1 MRRGR
6 VVLTSESSNT
16 RGGSRDGGRG
26 GNQRGG
32 QRGGG
37 NRGGNNRRQE
47 AERSTDPFEEKMI
60 SLERNAK
67 TYQGGRRFKFQAVV
81 VVGDRNG
88 RVGLGIGKSREVPL
102 AVAKANANARKN
114 LIRVPLQ
121 NGTIP
126 HDIIGVNTTSNVIL
140 RPASAGTGV
149 IAGGVPRAIAEL
161 AGITDLLSKELGS
174 RTKVNVAYAV
184 FDGLRRLQTR
194 EGLAK
199 LKESAQ

>member
-6 VVLTSESSNT
+6 VVLTSDSSNT

-32 QRGGG
+32 NNRGG

-126 HDIIGVNTTSNVIL
+126 HDIIGQNTTSNVIL

>member
-1 MRRGR
+1 
-6 VVLTSESSNT
+6 
-16 RGGSRDGGRG
+16 
-26 GNQRGG
+26 
-32 QRGGG
+32 
-37 NRGGNNRRQE
+37 
-47 AERSTDPFEEKMI
+47 MI

-88 RVGLGIGKSREVPL
+88 RVGLGIGKSREVPQ
-102 AVAKANANARKN
+102 AVAKANAAARKN
-114 LIRVPLQ
+114 LIRVPVQ

-126 HDIIGVNTTSNVIL
+126 HDIIGQSTASRVVL
-140 RPASAGTGV
+140 RPAAPGTGV

-174 RTKVNVAYAV
+174 RSKINVAYAV
-184 FDGLRRLQTR
+184 FQGLSSLQTK
-194 EGLAK
+194 ESMKK

>member
-6 VVLTSESSNT
+6 VALTS
-16 RGGSRDGGRG
+16 DRG
-26 GNQRGG
+26 GNNSGGNRRGG
-32 QRGGG
+32 PGGGGQGG
-37 NRGGNNRRQE
+37 NRGRRDRND
-47 AERSTDPFEEKMI
+47 RSGGDVQVDFEEKMI

-114 LIRVPLQ
+114 LIRVPVQ

-126 HDIIGVNTTSNVIL
+126 HDIVGVSTTSRVIL

-184 FDGLRRLQTR
+184 FAGLKALRTR
-194 EGLAK
+194 EVVRQ
-199 LKESAQ
+199 LKETAV

>member
-6 VVLTSESSNT
+6 VDLTS
-16 RGGSRDGGRG
+16 DRG
-26 GNQRGG
+26 GNSGNS
-32 QRGGG
+32 GGG
-37 NRGGNNRRQE
+37 NRRGGPGQGGGNRQRRGNND
-47 AERSTDPFEEKMI
+47 RSGQDVQVDFEEKMI

-114 LIRVPLQ
+114 LIRVPVQ

-126 HDIIGVNTTSNVIL
+126 HDIVGVSTTSRVIL

-184 FDGLRRLQTR
+184 FAGLKALRTKEAVRQ
-194 EGLAK
+194 
-199 LKESAQ
+199 LKESAV

>member
-6 VVLTSESSNT
+6 VALTS
-16 RGGSRDGGRG
+16 D
-26 GNQRGG
+26 
-32 QRGGG
+32 
-37 NRGGNNRRQE
+37 RGGNNSGGNRRGGPGQGQGGNRQRRGNND
-47 AERSTDPFEEKMI
+47 RSGGDVQVDFEEKMI

-114 LIRVPLQ
+114 LIRVPVQ

-126 HDIIGVNTTSNVIL
+126 HDIVGVSTTSRVIL

-149 IAGGVPRAIAEL
+149 IAGGVPRAIEEL

-184 FDGLRRLQTR
+184 FAGLKALRTR
-194 EGLAK
+194 EVVRQ
-199 LKESAQ
+199 LKETAV

>member
-1 MRRGR
+1 VALTSDRGGNRRGGP
-6 VVLTSESSNT
+6 
-16 RGGSRDGGRG
+16 GGDRGGRG
-26 GNQRGG
+26 PRRDRNNDRNQ
-32 QRGGG
+32 QDV
-37 NRGGNNRRQE
+37 QV
-47 AERSTDPFEEKMI
+47 DFEEKMI

-114 LIRVPLQ
+114 LIRVPVQ

-126 HDIIGVNTTSNVIL
+126 HDIVGTSTTSRVIL
-140 RPASAGTGV
+140 KPASAGTGV

-184 FDGLRRLQTR
+184 FAGLKALRTKDAIRQ
-194 EGLAK
+194 
-199 LKESAQ
+199 LKETAQ

>member
-1 MRRGR
+1 
-6 VVLTSESSNT
+6 LTS
-16 RGGSRDGGRG
+16 DRG
-26 GNQRGG
+26 GNNSGGGNRRGG
-32 QRGGG
+32 PGGGQGGG
-37 NRGGNNRRQE
+37 NRGRRDRND
-47 AERSTDPFEEKMI
+47 RSGGDVQVDFEEKMI

-114 LIRVPLQ
+114 LIRVPVQ

-126 HDIIGVNTTSNVIL
+126 HDIVGVSTTSRVIL

-184 FDGLRRLQTR
+184 FAGLKALRTR
-194 EGLAK
+194 EVVRL
-199 LKESAQ
+199 LKETAV

>member
-6 VVLTSESSNT
+6 VDLTS
-16 RGGSRDGGRG
+16 DRG
-26 GNQRGG
+26 GNNDRGG
-32 QRGGG
+32 NRRGGPGQGGG
-37 NRGGNNRRQE
+37 NRGRRGNND
-47 AERSTDPFEEKMI
+47 RSGQDVQVDFEEKMI

-114 LIRVPLQ
+114 LIRVPVQ

-126 HDIIGVNTTSNVIL
+126 HDIVGMSTTSRVIL

-184 FDGLRRLQTR
+184 FAGLKALRTKDAVRQ
-194 EGLAK
+194 
-199 LKESAQ
+199 LKESAV

>member
-6 VVLTSESSNT
+6 VVLTSESSNS
-16 RGGSRDGGRG
+16 RGTNQRGSNQRSS
-26 GNQRGG
+26 GNQR
-32 QRGGG
+32 GG

-126 HDIIGVNTTSNVIL
+126 HDIIGQNTTSNVIL

>member
-6 VVLTSESSNT
+6 VALTSDRGDNR
-16 RGGSRDGGRG
+16 RGGRNDRPRRDR
-26 GNQRGG
+26 NQRP
-32 QRGGG
+32 
-37 NRGGNNRRQE
+37 
-47 AERSTDPFEEKMI
+47 EREDNEFEEKMI

-81 VVGDRNG
+81 VIGDRNG
-88 RVGLGIGKSREVPL
+88 RVGIGIGKSREVPL
-102 AVAKANANARKN
+102 AVAKANAAARKN
-114 LIRVPLQ
+114 LIRVPVQ

-126 HDIIGVNTTSNVIL
+126 HDIVGKSTASSVIL

-174 RTKVNVAYAV
+174 RSKINVAYAV
-184 FDGLRRLQTR
+184 FEGLRNLQTKESVR
-194 EGLAK
+194 K
-199 LKESAQ
+199 LKETAQ

>member
-6 VVLTSESSNT
+6 VALTS
-16 RGGSRDGGRG
+16 DRG
-26 GNQRGG
+26 GNNSGGNRRGG
-32 QRGGG
+32 PGGGQGGG
-37 NRGGNNRRQE
+37 NRGRRDRND
-47 AERSTDPFEEKMI
+47 RSGGDVQVDFEEKMI

-114 LIRVPLQ
+114 LIRVPVQ

-126 HDIIGVNTTSNVIL
+126 HDIVGVSTTSRVIL

-184 FDGLRRLQTR
+184 FAGLKALRTR
-194 EGLAK
+194 EVVRQ
-199 LKESAQ
+199 LKESAV

>member
-1 MRRGR
+1 M
-6 VVLTSESSNT
+6 TS
-16 RGGSRDGGRG
+16 D
-26 GNQRGG
+26 
-32 QRGGG
+32 
-37 NRGGNNRRQE
+37 RGGNNSGGNRRGGPGQGQGGNRQRRGNND
-47 AERSTDPFEEKMI
+47 RSGGDVQVDFEEKMI

-114 LIRVPLQ
+114 LIRVPVQ

-126 HDIIGVNTTSNVIL
+126 HDIVGVSTTSRVIL

-184 FDGLRRLQTR
+184 FAGLKALRTR
-194 EGLAK
+194 EVVRQ
-199 LKESAQ
+199 LKETAV

>member
-6 VVLTSESSNT
+6 VDLTS
-16 RGGSRDGGRG
+16 DRG
-26 GNQRGG
+26 GNSGG
-32 QRGGG
+32 NSGGG
-37 NRGGNNRRQE
+37 NRRGGPGQGGGNRQRRGNNDRNGQ
-47 AERSTDPFEEKMI
+47 DVQVDFEEKMI

-114 LIRVPLQ
+114 LIRVPVQ

-126 HDIIGVNTTSNVIL
+126 HDIVGVSTTSRVIL

-184 FDGLRRLQTR
+184 FAGLKALRTR
-194 EGLAK
+194 DAVRQ
-199 LKESAQ
+199 LKESAV

>member
-1 MRRGR
+1 
-6 VVLTSESSNT
+6 LTSDRNS
-16 RGGSRDGGRG
+16 
-26 GNQRGG
+26 
-32 QRGGG
+32 GGG
-37 NRGGNNRRQE
+37 NRRGGQGGGAGGRGRRERGDRNDRNNSDVQV
-47 AERSTDPFEEKMI
+47 DFEEKMI

-88 RVGLGIGKSREVPL
+88 RVGLGIGKSREVPQ

-114 LIRVPLQ
+114 LIRVPVQ

-126 HDIIGVNTTSNVIL
+126 HDIVGTSTTSRVIL
-140 RPASAGTGV
+140 KPASAGTGV

-184 FDGLRRLQTR
+184 FAGLKALRTR
-194 EGLAK
+194 DAVRQ

>member
-1 MRRGR
+1 M
-6 VVLTSESSNT
+6 TSDRNS
-16 RGGSRDGGRG
+16 
-26 GNQRGG
+26 
-32 QRGGG
+32 GGG
-37 NRGGNNRRQE
+37 NRRGGPGGPGGGRGPRRDRDNRNDRNSGDVQV
-47 AERSTDPFEEKMI
+47 DFEEKMI

-114 LIRVPLQ
+114 LIRVPVQ

-126 HDIIGVNTTSNVIL
+126 HDIVGTSTTSRVIL
-140 RPASAGTGV
+140 KPASAGTGV

-184 FDGLRRLQTR
+184 FAGLKALRTR
-194 EGLAK
+194 DAVRQ

>member
-32 QRGGG
+32 NNRGG

-114 LIRVPLQ
+114 LI
-121 NGTIP
+121 
-126 HDIIGVNTTSNVIL
+126 
-140 RPASAGTGV
+140 GV

>member
-6 VVLTSESSNT
+6 VALTS
-16 RGGSRDGGRG
+16 D
-26 GNQRGG
+26 
-32 QRGGG
+32 
-37 NRGGNNRRQE
+37 RGGNNSGGNRRGGPGQGQGGNRQRRGNND
-47 AERSTDPFEEKMI
+47 RSGGDVQVDFEEKMI

-114 LIRVPLQ
+114 LIRVPVQ

-126 HDIIGVNTTSNVIL
+126 HDIVGVSTTSRVIL

-184 FDGLRRLQTR
+184 FAGLKALRTR
-194 EGLAK
+194 EVVRQ
-199 LKESAQ
+199 LKESAV

>member
-6 VVLTSESSNT
+6 VALTS
-16 RGGSRDGGRG
+16 D
-26 GNQRGG
+26 
-32 QRGGG
+32 
-37 NRGGNNRRQE
+37 RGGNNSGGNRRGGPGQGQGGNRQRRGNND
-47 AERSTDPFEEKMI
+47 RSGGDVQVDFEEKMI

-114 LIRVPLQ
+114 LIRVPVQ

-126 HDIIGVNTTSNVIL
+126 HDIVGVSTTSRVIL

-184 FDGLRRLQTR
+184 FAGLKALRTR
-194 EGLAK
+194 EVVRQ
-199 LKESAQ
+199 LKETAV

>member
-6 VVLTSESSNT
+6 VALTSD
-16 RGGSRDGGRG
+16 RGNNS
-26 GNQRGG
+26 
-32 QRGGG
+32 GG
-37 NRGGNNRRQE
+37 NRRGGPGGPGGNRQRRDRNNDRNQQ
-47 AERSTDPFEEKMI
+47 DVQVDFEEKMI

-114 LIRVPLQ
+114 LIRVPVE

-126 HDIIGVNTTSNVIL
+126 HDIVGVSTTSRVIL
-140 RPASAGTGV
+140 RPAGAGTGV

-161 AGITDLLSKELGS
+161 AGITNLLSKELGS

-184 FDGLRRLQTR
+184 FAGLKALRTR
-194 EGLAK
+194 DAVRQ

>member
-1 MRRGR
+1 
-6 VVLTSESSNT
+6 VALTSDRNS
-16 RGGSRDGGRG
+16 
-26 GNQRGG
+26 
-32 QRGGG
+32 GGG
-37 NRGGNNRRQE
+37 NRRGGPGGPGGGRGPRRDRDNRNDRNSGDVQV
-47 AERSTDPFEEKMI
+47 DFEEKMI

-114 LIRVPLQ
+114 LIRVPVQ

-126 HDIIGVNTTSNVIL
+126 HDIVGTSTTSRVIL
-140 RPASAGTGV
+140 KPASAGTGV

-184 FDGLRRLQTR
+184 FAGLKALRTR
-194 EGLAK
+194 DAVRQ

>member
-1 MRRGR
+1 
-6 VVLTSESSNT
+6 LTS
-16 RGGSRDGGRG
+16 DRG
-26 GNQRGG
+26 GNSGNS
-32 QRGGG
+32 GGG
-37 NRGGNNRRQE
+37 NRRGGPGQGGGNRQRRGNND
-47 AERSTDPFEEKMI
+47 RSGQDVQVDFEEKMI

-114 LIRVPLQ
+114 LIRVPVQ

-126 HDIIGVNTTSNVIL
+126 HDIVGVSTTSRVIL

-184 FDGLRRLQTR
+184 FAGLKALRTKEAVRQ
-194 EGLAK
+194 
-199 LKESAQ
+199 LKESAV

>member
-1 MRRGR
+1 M
-6 VVLTSESSNT
+6 TS
-16 RGGSRDGGRG
+16 DRG
-26 GNQRGG
+26 GNNSGGNRRGG
-32 QRGGG
+32 PGGGQGG
-37 NRGGNNRRQE
+37 NRGRRDRND
-47 AERSTDPFEEKMI
+47 RSGGDVQVDFEEKMI

-114 LIRVPLQ
+114 LIRVPVQ

-126 HDIIGVNTTSNVIL
+126 HDIVGVSTTSRVIL

-184 FDGLRRLQTR
+184 FAGLKALRTR
-194 EGLAK
+194 EVVRQ
-199 LKESAQ
+199 LKETAV

>member
-37 NRGGNNRRQE
+37 NRGGGNRRQE

-199 LKESAQ
+199 LKEFAQ

>member
-6 VVLTSESSNT
+6 VALTSD
-16 RGGSRDGGRG
+16 RGGNRRGGPGGDRGGRG
-26 GNQRGG
+26 PRRDRNNDRNQ
-32 QRGGG
+32 QDV
-37 NRGGNNRRQE
+37 QV
-47 AERSTDPFEEKMI
+47 DFEEKMI

-114 LIRVPLQ
+114 LIRVPVQ

-126 HDIIGVNTTSNVIL
+126 HDIVGTSTTSRVIL
-140 RPASAGTGV
+140 KPASAGTGV

-184 FDGLRRLQTR
+184 FAGLKALRTKDAIRQ
-194 EGLAK
+194 
-199 LKESAQ
+199 LKETAQ

>member
-1 MRRGR
+1 M
-6 VVLTSESSNT
+6 TSNPNA
-16 RGGSRDGGRG
+16 GRG
-26 GNQRGG
+26 GR
-32 QRGGG
+32 RGGG
-37 NRGGNNRRQE
+37 GSGDRPQRRDRGERRDRNERGGRDE
-47 AERSTDPFEEKMI
+47 SEFEEKMI

-88 RVGLGIGKSREVPL
+88 RVGLGIGKSREVPQ
-102 AVAKANANARKN
+102 AVAKANAAARKN
-114 LIRVPLQ
+114 LIRVPVQ

-126 HDIIGVNTTSNVIL
+126 HDIIGQSTASRVVL
-140 RPASAGTGV
+140 RPAAPGTGV

-174 RTKVNVAYAV
+174 RSKINVAYAV
-184 FDGLRRLQTR
+184 FQGLSSLQTK
-194 EGLAK
+194 ESVKK

>member
-1 MRRGR
+1 
-6 VVLTSESSNT
+6 LTS
-16 RGGSRDGGRG
+16 D
-26 GNQRGG
+26 
-32 QRGGG
+32 
-37 NRGGNNRRQE
+37 RGGNNSGGNRRGGPGQGQGGNRQRRGNND
-47 AERSTDPFEEKMI
+47 RSGGDVQVDFEEKMI

-114 LIRVPLQ
+114 LIRVPVQ

-126 HDIIGVNTTSNVIL
+126 HDIVGVSTTSRVIL

-184 FDGLRRLQTR
+184 FAGLKALRTR
-194 EGLAK
+194 EVVRQ
-199 LKESAQ
+199 LKETAV

>member
-1 MRRGR
+1 
-6 VVLTSESSNT
+6 VALTSDRSDNKDRRQ
-16 RGGSRDGGRG
+16 RGNRAG
-26 GNQRGG
+26 GG
-32 QRGGG
+32 QR
-37 NRGGNNRRQE
+37 NRP
-47 AERSTDPFEEKMI
+47 EREESEFEEKMI

-81 VVGDRNG
+81 VIGDRAG

-114 LIRVPLQ
+114 LIRVPLAS
-121 NGTIP
+121 GTIP
-126 HDIIGVNTTSNVIL
+126 HDIIGEQSASRVIL
-140 RPASAGTGV
+140 KPASAGTGV

-174 RTKVNVAYAV
+174 RSKVNVAYAV
-184 FDGLRRLQTR
+184 FNGLRALTTYERSQQ
-194 EGLAK
+194 

>member
-6 VVLTSESSNT
+6 VALTS
-16 RGGSRDGGRG
+16 DRG
-26 GNQRGG
+26 GNSGGGGNRRGG
-32 QRGGG
+32 PGGGPGGG
-37 NRGGNNRRQE
+37 NRGRRDRND
-47 AERSTDPFEEKMI
+47 RSGGDVQVDFEEKMI

-114 LIRVPLQ
+114 LIRVPVQ

-126 HDIIGVNTTSNVIL
+126 HDIVGVSTTSRVIL

-184 FDGLRRLQTR
+184 FAGLKALRTR
-194 EGLAK
+194 EVVRQ
-199 LKESAQ
+199 LKETAV

>member
-1 MRRGR
+1 M
-6 VVLTSESSNT
+6 TS
-16 RGGSRDGGRG
+16 DRG
-26 GNQRGG
+26 GNNSGGNRRGG
-32 QRGGG
+32 PGGGG
-37 NRGGNNRRQE
+37 NRGRRDRND
-47 AERSTDPFEEKMI
+47 RSGGDVQVDFEEKMI

-114 LIRVPLQ
+114 LIRVPVQ

-126 HDIIGVNTTSNVIL
+126 HDIVGVSTTSRVIL

-161 AGITDLLSKELGS
+161 AGISDLLSKELGS

-184 FDGLRRLQTR
+184 FAGLKALRTR
-194 EGLAK
+194 EVVRQ
-199 LKESAQ
+199 LKETAV

>member
-1 MRRGR
+1 
-6 VVLTSESSNT
+6 
-16 RGGSRDGGRG
+16 
-26 GNQRGG
+26 
-32 QRGGG
+32 
-37 NRGGNNRRQE
+37 
-47 AERSTDPFEEKMI
+47 MI

-88 RVGLGIGKSREVPL
+88 RVGLGIGKSREVPQ
-102 AVAKANANARKN
+102 AVAKANAAARKN
-114 LIRVPLQ
+114 LIRVPVQ

-126 HDIIGVNTTSNVIL
+126 HDIIGQSTASRVVL
-140 RPASAGTGV
+140 RPAAPGTGV

-174 RTKVNVAYAV
+174 RSKINVAYAV
-184 FDGLRRLQTR
+184 FQGLSSLQTK
-194 EGLAK
+194 ESVKK